1 MSAVRHADI
10 AARGD
15 RRLLSHCL
23 DWGASRPPI
32 GKRLELALGPELA
45 NLLLCS
51 LARRPRQTGRRGS
64 SSP

>member
-1 MSAVRHADI
+1 MSAVQQADI

-32 GKRLELALGPELA
+32 GKRLEQALGPELA
-45 NLLLCS
+45 ELLLFA
-51 LARRPRQTGRRGS
+51 LVGRPRQAGRRGS